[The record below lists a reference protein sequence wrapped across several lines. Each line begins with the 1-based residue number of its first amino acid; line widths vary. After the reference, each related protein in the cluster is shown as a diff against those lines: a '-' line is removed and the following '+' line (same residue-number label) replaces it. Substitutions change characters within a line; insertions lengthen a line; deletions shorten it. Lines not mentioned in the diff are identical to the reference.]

1 MKIQKNN
8 STPSHSKIALVNISG
23 CRNIS
28 LPASRCIIYHSLHTE
43 NIIYMAKAV
52 KTQSEMNYAGGDE
65 VIKTP
70 STPQRQK
77 AFKLSM
83 RLIIL

>member
-1 MKIQKNN
+1 
-8 STPSHSKIALVNISG
+8 
-23 CRNIS
+23 
-28 LPASRCIIYHSLHTE
+28 
-43 NIIYMAKAV
+43 MAKAV

>member
-1 MKIQKNN
+1 MSIQSYWQHKCD
-8 STPSHSKIALVNISG
+8 TYYV
-23 CRNIS
+23 CT
-28 LPASRCIIYHSLHTE
+28 TE
-43 NIIYMAKAV
+43 N
-52 KTQSEMNYAGGDE
+52 EMNYAGGDE

-83 RLIIL
+83 RLIILWGGKAPTISSDAN